1 MYELYPIMIFY
12 EWSLP
17 ANTGDTPTPFMT
29 LRSFSPI
36 SNSGSSHQ
44 FTLVHISSQ
53 CDPSVIL
60 PNWKKPGPFG
70 MVHAFSCSNSSAA
83 GTTSTAMSACRV
95 RNSSEWI
102 VMLYQTEGQ
111 FLQAILYILY
121 IYLSL
126 SLIAFSRSSAE
137 QKASKNNIYIYLI
150 VSNWLVVKPVTSQS
164 GGDCNRPN

>member
-53 CDPSVIL
+53 CNPSVIL

-126 SLIAFSRSSAE
+126 SLSIAFSRSSAE
-137 QKASKNNIYIYLI
+137 QKASKNNIYIYI
-150 VSNWLVVKPVTSQS
+150 FN
-164 GGDCNRPN
+164 CI